1 MVERL
6 TDQELARRE
15 KLKRLE
21 ELGINPWGEA
31 FERTDTSATCREKA
45 NGKTNEELEANPI
58 HVTVAGRI
66 MFLRKMGKAS
76 FVSIQDKFGKIQV
89 YISIDSVGEETYNV
103 FKICDIGDIIGI
115 TGKLMLTRTG
125 ELTIK
130 AENFKFLTKSLRPL
144 PEKFHGLTDVEER
157 CRHRY
162 VDLIVNEDAKR
173 VALLRPKILRS
184 MQNYFDNKGFV
195 EVETSVLQPILGG
208 ANARPFITH
217 HNTLNKD
224 FYLRIATE
232 LQLKRLIVG
241 GLEKVYEFGRLFRNE
256 GMDTKH
262 NPEFT
267 TVELYEAFG
276 DLESMRKLCEGVI
289 RNACQEVLGTTKIN
303 YQGIDI
309 DFGPEFRWVSMAELV
324 KEKTGLDFESDLRY
338 EDAVKYAKEHGIKVE
353 PHWTSNGYILN
364 ALFEEFC
371 EKDLI
376 QPTFVHGH
384 PIEVSPL
391 TKKSADPRFTER
403 FELYINCTEY
413 ANAYSELNDPI
424 DQKERFIAQLKAKE
438 LGDDEANEMDNDFI
452 EALEYGMPPCGGIG
466 IGFDRLCMLL
476 LNEPSI
482 REVILFPCM
491 RDEKPV
497 EKKEK

>member
-1 MVERL
+1 MERKL

-15 KLKRLE
+15 KLNKLQ
-21 ELGINPWGEA
+21 ELGVNPWGQKYA
-31 FERTDTSATCREKA
+31 RTDTSLTCKEKA
-45 NGKTNEELEANPI
+45 KDKTNEELEADPI
-58 HVTVAGRI
+58 NVNVAGRV

-76 FVSIQDKFGKIQV
+76 FLNLQDKFGKIQA
-89 YISIDSVGEETYNV
+89 YLSIDSLGEENYNI
-103 FKICDIGDIIGI
+103 FKLTDIGDIVGLE
-115 TGKLMLTRTG
+115 GHLMLTRTG

-130 AENFKFLTKSLRPL
+130 VSKFTFLTKALRPL

-157 CRHRY
+157 YRHRY
-162 VDLIVNEDAKR
+162 VDLIMNEDAKR
-173 VALLRPKILRS
+173 VALLRPKIIRS
-184 MQNYFDNKGFV
+184 MQHYFDSLGFV

-217 HNTLNKD
+217 HNTLDKD

-276 DLESMRKLCEGVI
+276 DLESMRQLCEGVI
-289 RNACQEVLGTTKIN
+289 RNACKECLGTTKIN
-303 YQGIDI
+303 YQGKEI
-309 DFGPEFRWVSMAELV
+309 DFEPEFRWVSMAELV
-324 KEKTGLDFESDLRY
+324 KEKTGLDFEGNISF
-338 EDAVKYAKEHGIKVE
+338 EEAANYAKSKGIKIE
-353 PHWTSNGYILN
+353 PHWTTTGYILN

-371 EKDLI
+371 EEDLI

-403 FELYINCTEY
+403 FELYVNATEY
-413 ANAYSELNDPI
+413 ANAYSELNDPL
-424 DQKERFIAQLKAKE
+424 DQRERFEAQLRAKE

-452 EALEYGMPPCGGIG
+452 ESLEYGMAPTGGIG
-466 IGFDRLCMLL
+466 IGIDRLVMLL
-476 LNEPSI
+476 ANEPSV

-491 RDEKPV
+491 RDQK
-497 EKKEK
+497 